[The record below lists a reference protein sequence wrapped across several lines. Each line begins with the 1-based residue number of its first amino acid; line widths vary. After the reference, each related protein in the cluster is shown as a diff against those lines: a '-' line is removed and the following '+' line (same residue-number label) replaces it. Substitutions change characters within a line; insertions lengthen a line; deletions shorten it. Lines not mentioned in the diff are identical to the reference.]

1 MFYVDISTWKENSMT
16 QWDRIQWKD
25 IAKAFYK
32 AQLKTLSHTNQIT
45 QFSGIRIN
53 MQDS

>member
-1 MFYVDISTWKENSMT
+1 MRPNSM
-16 QWDRIQWKD
+16 KKN

-45 QFSGIRIN
+45 QFCGIRIN
-53 MQDS
+53 MQDN